1 MHRGSVQDSVTVS
14 LTERGPPD
22 SHSFSPLAYLSR
34 MRKPAF
40 DPASRRAGPRFPTGR
55 SGFMR
60 CGAAGGPL
68 GTPDGPCR
76 VALGTEVMRPTYFN
90 EQMSA
95 RFLMPIPKVRP
106 NHFIG

>member
-1 MHRGSVQDSVTVS
+1 
-14 LTERGPPD
+14 
-22 SHSFSPLAYLSR
+22 
-34 MRKPAF
+34 
-40 DPASRRAGPRFPTGR
+40 
-55 SGFMR
+55 MR

-106 NHFIG
+106 KHFIG